1 MALSIKNRETEAL
14 ARELAAITHKPLTQA
29 VHDALERE
37 VKRQSVLAHLAPD
50 KSRAKIAMDI
60 GRRSAAR
67 PQLSNLN
74 EDEILGYDARGIPSR

>member
-29 VHDALERE
+29 VHEALERE
-37 VKRQSVLAHLAPD
+37 VKRQSVIAHLAPG
-50 KSRAKIAMDI
+50 KSRAQIAMEI
-60 GRRSAAR
+60 GKRSAAR
-67 PQLSNLN
+67 PKLSNLT